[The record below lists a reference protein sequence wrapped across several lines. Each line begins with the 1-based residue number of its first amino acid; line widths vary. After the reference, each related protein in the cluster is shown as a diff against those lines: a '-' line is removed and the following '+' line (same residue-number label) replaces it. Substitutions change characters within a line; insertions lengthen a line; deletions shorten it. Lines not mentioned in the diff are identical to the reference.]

1 MDNAGRLPPSAYRGS
16 TMYTTLS
23 PCMMC
28 TGTCLLYKISRVVIG
43 ENKTFVG
50 GEDLLKQNGVEV
62 VVLENSECHE
72 MMQKFKKEQPED
84 WYAEPWGI

>member
-1 MDNAGRLPPSAYRGS
+1 
-16 TMYTTLS
+16 MYTTLS

-50 GEDLLKQNGVEV
+50 GEELLRQNGVEV
-62 VVLENSECHE
+62 VVLENTECYDL
-72 MMQKFKKEQPED
+72 MQKFKKEQPQD
-84 WYAEPWGI
+84 WYAEPWGLE